1 MVSSVSSSSSSSSS
15 SSTNSSQMIASN
27 FQAFLTLLTT
37 QLKNQNPLDPLDTN
51 QFTQQLVQFASVEQQ
66 LKTNDTLSA
75 LLTASQSTNLSN
87 AANFIGKTITADGST
102 SVLQSGSAT
111 WNVNLPRDAAKATL
125 TVVDSNNNVV
135 WTETKAMSSGDN
147 TYTWNGRNSTGLLA
161 PEGSYKL
168 TVTATDASGA
178 TVTPSLTF
186 NGVVDGVNV
195 ANGVT
200 QLKIGDRTVSLDKV
214 LSVVR

>member
-1 MVSSVSSSSSSSSS
+1 MVSSVSNSSSSSSS

-102 SVLQSGSAT
+102 SVLQDGKAT
-111 WNVNLPRDAAKATL
+111 WNVNLPRDATKATL

-147 TYTWNGRNSTGLLA
+147 TYTWNGRDSTNMLA

-195 ANGVT
+195 ANGAT